1 MPWIP
6 PDTIRLALDQMSSAL
21 FAGKSTRRTTLS
33 ARCAG
38 HGGTNP
44 ANGAENGFLHRRR
57 FAPTAGAKERNKRK
71 SGRFGG
77 RFVCADAVRS
87 CGGLLRYF

>member
-1 MPWIP
+1 MLWIP
-6 PDTIRLALDQMSSAL
+6 PDTIRLASDRMSSAP
-21 FAGKSTRRTTLS
+21 FAGRNTRRTTLS